1 MGNEK
6 VGVRGR
12 EKEEKA
18 SVEGV
23 KFEEGE
29 RGRVRRREGKGR
41 RREGEG

>member
-23 KFEEGE
+23 KFEGE
-29 RGRVRRREGKGR
+29 K
-41 RREGEG
+41 GEGQ